1 MASDGPTCRMDKKL
15 IGVHMKKLLIFSVI
29 SVFLSIAV
37 QASFGQA
44 DVHTPEKGMPER
56 KAILDAVR
64 KFRKAPSEVY
74 SPTALRVSKEWALVA
89 SPDPAD
95 PDVDTL
101 AFTVILRK
109 TGGKWKVVDTLSN
122 VEGTDPAKEN
132 KRIHKKY
139 PSLPM
144 ALLMYGD

>member
-1 MASDGPTCRMDKKL
+1 
-15 IGVHMKKLLIFSVI
+15 MKKFLILSV
-29 SVFLSIAV
+29 VTFFLTIAA
-37 QASFGQA
+37 QAAFGQT
-44 DVHTPEKGMPER
+44 DVHTPEKGTPER

-64 KFRKAPSEVY
+64 KYRKAPSEVY
-74 SPTALRVSKEWALVA
+74 SPTAFRVLKEWALVA
-89 SPDPAD
+89 APDPSD

-122 VEGTDPAKEN
+122 VEGTDPAKEI

-144 ALLMYGD
+144 AVLMYGD